1 MIGSLA
7 DRNSMMPNPSLA
19 QRYAEWAAA
28 EAAVIEAQNDP
39 GGVDAEALAALK
51 ARSGSLWV
59 ALWSEQDESAAS
71 DPPPQ

>member
-7 DRNSMMPNPSLA
+7 DRSSMMPNPSLA

-51 ARSGSLWV
+51 ADLGACGWRFGRNKTK
-59 ALWSEQDESAAS
+59 SAAS